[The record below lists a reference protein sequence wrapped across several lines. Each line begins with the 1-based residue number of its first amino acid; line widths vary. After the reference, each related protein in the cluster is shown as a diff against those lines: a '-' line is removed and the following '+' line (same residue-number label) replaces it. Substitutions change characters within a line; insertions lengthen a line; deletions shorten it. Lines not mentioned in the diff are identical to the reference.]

1 METHAVSI
9 FDDQTLRRALRAQ
22 HWIDGVCD
30 MNEADILQNLFN
42 AIAAVLTVFSTFFA
56 IVSGYVAALYFF
68 LARAPLLLR
77 TIAFSLLTIGLIF
90 LGGTATVIQRLQE
103 GLYGAWD
110 RLERPIVPL
119 QDLRNPIPGVEIAGN
134 MSQQQ
139 LGVAIGW
146 AVAVTVYAALFYLT
160 FLYRWPP
167 HDGPRQTLPHG

>member
-1 METHAVSI
+1 MSES
-9 FDDQTLRRALRAQ
+9 
-22 HWIDGVCD
+22 
-30 MNEADILQNLFN
+30 DILQNLFD
-42 AIAAVLTVFSTFFA
+42 AIDAVLTVFSTFFA

-77 TIAFSLLTIGLIF
+77 SIAFSLLTIGLVF

-119 QDLRNPIPGVEIAGN
+119 QDLRNPIPGVQIAGN
-134 MSQQQ
+134 LSQQQ

-146 AVAVTVYAALFYLT
+146 AVAVAVYAALFYLT
-160 FLYRWPP
+160 FIYRWPP
-167 HDGPRQTLPHG
+167 QVAHRQSPPNA